1 MTAIILSFPAET
13 PQQEADRFL
22 AIWQEQRK
30 AGVPADQRQIPDD
43 SFHRDLEIIRQVM
56 ERTR

>member
-1 MTAIILSFPAET
+1 MTALILSFPAET

-22 AIWQEQRK
+22 AIWQEQRR
-30 AGVPADQRQIPDD
+30 AGLKPEQRTLPDD
-43 SFHRDLEIIRQVM
+43 NFHRDLEIIRQVM